1 MVDAVNRSLSSY
13 KALEEG
19 PATLAQRTNIMKQL
33 MIDLTE
39 FDNIPPC
46 LEIDRRECILAR
58 KSILFHINDG
68 VYRRGLRI
76 RYFLVG
82 GEERH

>member
-19 PATLAQRTNIMKQL
+19 PATLEQRSNIMKQL
-33 MIDLTE
+33 MINLTE

-58 KSILFHINDG
+58 KFHDLNHCQVVLTKDD
-68 VYRRGLRI
+68 VCRRG
-76 RYFLVG
+76 V
-82 GEERH
+82 